1 MCFGRSTVP
10 EHKRN
15 SSRCDAPTP
24 IPANR
29 QRWSLD
35 SLDWQAISSNRARES
50 ETLFYLVTAA
60 SFIESTTDRY
70 TANLI
75 AQFRGDNEITSWLNS
90 SCSRTKSNIATRYA
104 AMCRSYGQN
113 FTGNESTYPFW
124 TGFPPNSAPA

>member
-15 SSRCDAPTP
+15 SSRCDAPMP

-29 QRWSLD
+29 RRWSLG
-35 SLDWQAISSNRARES
+35 SLDWQAISSNPARES

-70 TANLI
+70 TANLS
-75 AQFRGDNEITSWLNS
+75 AQFRGDNAFTASLERQWLPDEIQHRQPL
-90 SCSRTKSNIATRYA
+90 R
-104 AMCRSYGQN
+104 RSGQMV
-113 FTGNESTYPFW
+113 
-124 TGFPPNSAPA
+124 